1 MNESPR
7 PDPPLEAALIAAA
20 LKKARMS
27 ARKAA
32 GLAGLS
38 DARWRQIVSGYQSV
52 SGSYVAVRA
61 PADTLARMAQVV
73 GVTSN
78 ELRNAGRED
87 AAAELE
93 ELGAPPAPRSPA
105 GPYAPP
111 LDAVTAI
118 MAALTPEEQ
127 EEVIRRLG
135 HTRPAAPPQGG
146 GTEHQRRRAG

>member
-1 MNESPR
+1 
-7 PDPPLEAALIAAA
+7 
-20 LKKARMS
+20 MS

-73 GVTSN
+73 GVTPA

-93 ELGAPPAPRSPA
+93 ELGAPPAPRPA
-105 GPYAPP
+105 PGPYAPP
-111 LDAVTAI
+111 IDAVTAI

-135 HTRPAAPPQGG
+135 HARSTSHPGEGG
-146 GTEHQRRRAG
+146 VERQHRQTG

>member
-1 MNESPR
+1 MSESSR
-7 PDPPLEAALIAAA
+7 PNPPLEAALIAAA
-20 LKKARMS
+20 LKNARIS

-73 GVTSN
+73 GVTPE

-87 AAAELE
+87 AAAELD
-93 ELGAPPAPRSPA
+93 ELGAPPTPRPSA
-105 GPYAPP
+105 GTYAPP
-111 LDAVTAI
+111 IDAVTAI

-135 HTRPAAPPQGG
+135 HARPTPPAQEGV
-146 GTEHQRRRAG
+146 TEHQRRRAG